1 MKNRAYEIVK
11 NRGYNGYQKALA
23 SMVHKFF
30 DKKTGSGIIVNEHLA
45 EELHKAGTKRF
56 KTRKVY
62 AGFKDNT

>member
-30 DKKTGSGIIVNEHLA
+30 DKKKGSGTIVNEHLA
-45 EELHKAGTKRF
+45 EELHNTGTKRF